1 MPFIGMSALAI
12 ATIRPGTRGTDGG
25 VKTAS
30 TPIGMTVIRAGSTP
44 KSVTTSRAE
53 VSEGH
58 STCGT
63 ARATL
68 PCIRRKPYHRRSVS
82 RLRQVGRL
90 GQVDPAVERD
100 RVVDRGDQRQ
110 PGARDVEHPVAQ
122 RLVVVDHVEVGE
134 PLAQRVART
143 RRAKV
148 RGSGK
153 PAVHIV
159 ATSSRSVTSRISEG
173 RGVRN
178 GSGSR

>member
-53 VSEGH
+53 LSEGH
-58 STCGT
+58 STWGT

-82 RLRQVGRL
+82 RLRQVG
-90 GQVDPAVERD
+90 AS
-100 RVVDRGDQRQ
+100 
-110 PGARDVEHPVAQ
+110 ARS
-122 RLVVVDHVEVGE
+122 
-134 PLAQRVART
+134 T
-143 RRAKV
+143 RRSNV
-148 RGSGK
+148 IGWWIVVTSGS
-153 PAVHIV
+153 PAR
-159 ATSSRSVTSRISEG
+159 ATSRMP
-173 RGVRN
+173 
-178 GSGSR
+178 